1 MNLEALKKNALAT
14 IAYQKGLADKGDD
27 FSAGAIAEAEE
38 LIRLVDEVVPQITE
52 EEWARINQGTPG
64 IDRDMSDC
72 KDIKEKY
79 GISWNDLRSIRFQNR
94 KTTPAQRAATERYEA
109 KTKAGVYL
117 KLNKNTD
124 ADILDRL
131 DQVESK
137 QGYIKELIRAD
148 IEKKIGQK

>member
-14 IAYQKGLADKGDD
+14 IAYQKGLADKGED

-52 EEWARINQGTPG
+52 KEWGRINAGTG
-64 IDRDMSDC
+64 KNMSDC

-79 GISWNDLRSIRFQNR
+79 GISWTDLMRIRFQNK
-94 KTTPAQRAATERYEA
+94 KTTPAQRAAIERYEA

-117 KLNKNTD
+117 KLNKVTD
-124 ADILDRL
+124 ADILAKL

-148 IEKKIGQK
+148 ISKM